1 MIVAHRLATVTDADQ
16 IVVLDGGR
24 VAAVGTHAELLG
36 GSTLY
41 CDLARHELLVDRS
54 EAAR

>member
-1 MIVAHRLATVTDADQ
+1 MIVAHRLATVADADQ